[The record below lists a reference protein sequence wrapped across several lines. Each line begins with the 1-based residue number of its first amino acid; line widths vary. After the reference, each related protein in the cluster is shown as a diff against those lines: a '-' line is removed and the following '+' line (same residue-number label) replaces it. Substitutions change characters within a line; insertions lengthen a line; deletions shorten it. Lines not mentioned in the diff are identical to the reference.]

1 MGFGDIISWSIYEVA
16 NNLQQ
21 LYVANPLV
29 LVYKESSGNSKI
41 IALRNLPGAFMA
53 TLRNMNIHILPLKL
67 KLILSSTRPP
77 YWVKKEFVLAPFSE
91 FLAKLP

>member
-1 MGFGDIISWSIYEVA
+1 
-16 NNLQQ
+16 
-21 LYVANPLV
+21 V

-77 YWVKKEFVLAPFSE
+77 YWVKKEFVLAPFFRVLS
-91 FLAKLP
+91 